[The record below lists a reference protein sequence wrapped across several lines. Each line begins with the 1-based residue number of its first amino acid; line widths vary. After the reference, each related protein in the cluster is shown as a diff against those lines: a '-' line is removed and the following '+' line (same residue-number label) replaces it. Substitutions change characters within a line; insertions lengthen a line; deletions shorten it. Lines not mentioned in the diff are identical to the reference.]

1 MQVELDLKKRLEI
14 NDTCIFWCTLDEFDE
29 LDFNNLIRK
38 LRLEVLE
45 DEEFE
50 RILRYKMLDDRK
62 RSLLSVLLMKLA
74 LMNYYDISA
83 KQVKIIREKGM
94 KPYFKY
100 DSESDSMLHFNV
112 SHDGDVVVIILS
124 KYMVGID
131 IMKTELSPSRIQL
144 SNNVMEANEK
154 FLNNMKNVFQPSEWE
169 YIQKD
174 ISKFMHYWTIK
185 ESFVKYIGLGL
196 YIDPKRI
203 LIDSSLVKENY
214 QNNSNSLYLKQSN
227 IYLDNQLQSCEIYSS
242 NKIVSNYYI
251 SFCISESYSHKIN
264 TLYNISNDQFKCVNE
279 FKASQLE
286 SMSILRPKYPTHV
299 VTKQGIELRSSSYGV
314 EDREGNIGELLAVT
328 QITGVVYMTF
338 DSSGRLYS
346 IEKDI
351 AREFLGELQDEKMNW
366 E

>member
-279 FKASQLE
+279 FKASQLGKN
-286 SMSILRPKYPTHV
+286 STIKV
-299 VTKQGIELRSSSYGV
+299 SSYFPA
-314 EDREGNIGELLAVT
+314 L
-328 QITGVVYMTF
+328 
-338 DSSGRLYS
+338 SS
-346 IEKDI
+346 
-351 AREFLGELQDEKMNW
+351 
-366 E
+366 